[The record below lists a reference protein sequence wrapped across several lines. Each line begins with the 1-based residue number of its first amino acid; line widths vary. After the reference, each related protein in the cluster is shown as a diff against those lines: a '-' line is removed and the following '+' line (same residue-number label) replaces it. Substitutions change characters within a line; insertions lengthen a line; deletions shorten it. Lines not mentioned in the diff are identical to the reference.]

1 MVASQLNSLINLL
14 KGDSLQKILR
24 VVSLI
29 DCTIEGDNIFLRKII
44 ENMILK
50 GKHIVVFRDE
60 ENTNNIKSINI
71 IENNIKYLFGQN
83 IFSDDIFKSKYN
95 QEILKISSVMNDEE
109 FKNLDFILLDATNIF
124 KKNISKILKIS
135 DNILILA
142 NTSEES
148 FKNIISNFRDINLD
162 NKTVNLVLIN
172 DNKKL
177 DWQKYLHDFK
187 ENIKN
192 ICDINIEILD
202 LILDES
208 SDVELYRTGEKIYLS
223 SMSGE
228 NSKNANF
235 FDFILNILN

>member
-1 MVASQLNSLINLL
+1 MVAGQLNSLINLL
-14 KGDSLQKILR
+14 KGNSLQKTLR

-50 GKHIVVFRDE
+50 GKDIVVFRDE
-60 ENTNNIKSINI
+60 ENTNNLKSINI

-148 FKNIISNFRDINLD
+148 FKNIILNFQDIKLD
-162 NKTVNLVLIN
+162 DKTVNLVLIN

-177 DWQKYLHDFK
+177 DWQKYFHDFK

-228 NSKNANF
+228 KSKNANF